1 MDKQSLT
8 GELSKQKQ
16 TNAKLK
22 DKVKHNEQQLKRVNN
37 QSDDEIGKI
46 LAESTTKLENQ
57 LKLVTML
64 KSDKEQL
71 NKKLKILDD
80 KLKN

>member
-16 TNAKLK
+16 INAKLK
-22 DKVKHNEQQLKRVNN
+22 DKVKHNEQQLKKVNN

-46 LAESTTKLENQ
+46 LAESTAKLENQ

-64 KSDKEQL
+64 KSDKDQL

-80 KLKN
+80 KLKY

>member
-16 TNAKLK
+16 INAKLK
-22 DKVKHNEQQLKRVNN
+22 DKVKHNEQQLKKVNN

-46 LAESTTKLENQ
+46 LAESTAKLENQ

-80 KLKN
+80 KLKY

>member
-16 TNAKLK
+16 INAKLK